1 MSSSRAF
8 LRTAV
13 LGACSALLLGACT
26 GGDQATGPSWG
37 VNPPTAPIANRNAYD
52 IQLRFVGDG
61 ITPRLREAF
70 TRAVTRWS
78 QVIVGDAGSTALSAK
93 AGECQPWM
101 PAVNETVNDLVVFV
115 RSTRIDGP
123 NGIVAQA
130 SPCYVNAESKLPIVG
145 YLEVDSED
153 LDALVNR
160 TVLDD
165 VVLHEMGH
173 VLGLGTLWN
182 YKRSLLVGAG
192 SDDPYF
198 TGSGARSAFLAA
210 GGNLYSGNPVPV
222 ENTGNQ
228 GTRDAHW
235 RGSLFGTE
243 LMQGVVQ
250 AGGMPLS
257 SITIGSL
264 ADLGYTVSLAAADP
278 FSMRP
283 TLRADA
289 GIQPDDA
296 RTSLENDV
304 AHAPL
309 FEVDRLGVPR
319 RIAPR

>member
-1 MSSSRAF
+1 MSSSCAL
-8 LRTAV
+8 LRTVV
-13 LGACSALLLGACT
+13 LGACSALLLGACA
-26 GGDQATGPSWG
+26 GGDQATGPSSA
-37 VNPPTAPIANRNAYD
+37 VNPPTAPVANRNAYT

-78 QVIVGDAGSTALSAK
+78 QVIVGDAGSTALNAK

-101 PAVNETVNDLVVFV
+101 PTVNETVNDLVVFV

-123 NGIVAQA
+123 NRIVAQA
-130 SPCYVNAESKLPIVG
+130 SPCYVNAETKLPIVG

-182 YKRSLLVGAG
+182 YKRSLLLGAG

-198 TGSGARSAFLAA
+198 TGSGARSAFIAA
-210 GGNLYSGNPVPV
+210 GGSLYGGNPVPV

-235 RGSLFGTE
+235 RGSLFGNE
-243 LMQGVVQ
+243 LMQAVAQ
-250 AGGMPLS
+250 PGGMPLS
-257 SITIGSL
+257 SITISSL

-278 FSMRP
+278 FSMHP
-283 TLRADA
+283 ALRAPS
-289 GIQPDDA
+289 GITGDDV
-296 RTSLENDV
+296 RTSLETDV
-304 AHAPL
+304 ANTPL
-309 FEVDRLGVPR
+309 FEVDRLGIPR
-319 RIAPR
+319 RLAPR